1 MIHQKQPKNF
11 QKKGGS
17 IEPPKTS
24 NDALKNKS
32 ELAEIAS
39 VSKMLKIAR
48 THKTLLR
55 HLPSGQPTEQQR
67 HPPAKN
73 FTARLTD

>member
-55 HLPSGQPTEQQR
+55 HLPSGSTHRTTKTSASKEF
-67 HPPAKN
+67 HGKIN
-73 FTARLTD
+73 